1 MKSAAVA
8 AALAVLSVPFL
19 SEPAEA
25 AGCLKGALVG
35 GVAGHYVGHHGWL
48 GAGIGCLVGRH
59 RANARARQEM
69 NRTTT
74 AGYGSSTYNRTT
86 TAGYGAGYGSSTY
99 NRTNTPGYGSSAYNT
114 YYRPVR

>member
-1 MKSAAVA
+1 MKSAAIA

-19 SEPAEA
+19 SEPAGA

-35 GVAGHYVGHHGWL
+35 GVAGHYVGHHGWI

-69 NRTTT
+69 HRTTT
-74 AGYGSSTYNRTT
+74 AGYGSSTYN
-86 TAGYGAGYGSSTY
+86 
-99 NRTNTPGYGSSAYNT
+99 T